1 MEEKRIK
8 IPCNKK
14 VRDYTINNLKKLCG
28 LTVSRAYEKFI
39 EKGAIS
45 VEESLA
51 PDNRIEQL
59 IKLINRFTIPKSVP
73 VRPVDKRHME
83 QFRERWKKHLESL
96 PVNNAADSKPVYL
109 IDAVNRIL
117 KRRKSRIQCTRIHLM
132 WHLDLQGEDHMIPE
146 EIATAITKFGLSD
159 WSDVRPLIDNSQ
171 YNIRISGNG
180 TKEIEQ
186 EEFLK
191 AIEFIYQIPNFHV
204 DEGMKERILN
214 DIKVLQDFFRDKLE
228 DLCDDCK
235 DRFERSPLRIL
246 DCKADADK
254 PYMAD
259 APKITDCLCE
269 ECQDHFHK
277 VQHFLTEAGV
287 EFELDARLV
296 RGLDYYTKTAFEI
309 KYPPLGAQSAVAGG
323 GRYDGLIEEIGGNPT
338 PAVGFATGLERVL
351 LALEKQNLLPE
362 MDTKTD
368 AFVVALGE
376 EAQGAAF
383 KLLTKLR
390 QAGLKAGMDYAGRS
404 MKAQMKQANKA
415 NARFALIIGEDE
427 VKEACV
433 QLKDMEK
440 SEQEKV
446 SFDNII
452 EKLCAEVKG

>member
-1 MEEKRIK
+1 MLTNAPRGTKDILPDTVGQWTYVEEKI
-8 IPCNKK
+8 
-14 VRDYTINNLKKLCG
+14 RDLCARYGYKEIRTPMFEHTELFHRGIGEGTDVVDKEMYTFTDRGDRSITLRPEN
-28 LTVSRAYEKFI
+28 TASAVRAYLQNKLYGDSSLTKLFYIGSMFRYDRPQAGRMREFHQFGVEALGESNPAVDAEIIMLAMDLLGGLGLKDL
-39 EKGAIS
+39 KLSLNS
-45 VEESLA
+45 VGC
-51 PDNRIEQL
+51 
-59 IKLINRFTIPKSVP
+59 PKC
-73 VRPVDKRHME
+73 RPVYR
-83 QFRERWKKHLESL
+83 
-96 PVNNAADSKPVYL
+96 
-109 IDAVNRIL
+109 
-117 KRRKSRIQCTRIHLM
+117 
-132 WHLDLQGEDHMIPE
+132 
-146 EIATAITKFGLSD
+146 
-159 WSDVRPLIDNSQ
+159 
-171 YNIRISGNG
+171 
-180 TKEIEQ
+180 
-186 EEFLK
+186 
-191 AIEFIYQIPNFHV
+191 
-204 DEGMKERILN
+204 
-214 DIKVLQDFFRDKLE
+214 KVLQDFFRDKLE

-362 MDTKTD
+362 MDNKTD

>member
-1 MEEKRIK
+1 MLTNAPRGTKDILPDTVGQWTYVEEKI
-8 IPCNKK
+8 
-14 VRDYTINNLKKLCG
+14 RDLCARYGYKEIRTPMFEHTELFHRGIGEGTDVVDKEMYTFTDRGDRSITLRPEN
-28 LTVSRAYEKFI
+28 TASAVRAYLQNKLYGDSSLTKLFYIGSMFRYDRPQAGRMREFHQFGVEALGESNPAVDAEIIMLAMDLLGGLGLKDL
-39 EKGAIS
+39 KLSLNS
-45 VEESLA
+45 VGC
-51 PDNRIEQL
+51 
-59 IKLINRFTIPKSVP
+59 PKC
-73 VRPVDKRHME
+73 RPVYR
-83 QFRERWKKHLESL
+83 
-96 PVNNAADSKPVYL
+96 
-109 IDAVNRIL
+109 
-117 KRRKSRIQCTRIHLM
+117 
-132 WHLDLQGEDHMIPE
+132 
-146 EIATAITKFGLSD
+146 
-159 WSDVRPLIDNSQ
+159 
-171 YNIRISGNG
+171 
-180 TKEIEQ
+180 
-186 EEFLK
+186 
-191 AIEFIYQIPNFHV
+191 
-204 DEGMKERILN
+204 
-214 DIKVLQDFFRDKLE
+214 KVLQDFFRDKLE

-323 GRYDGLIEEIGGNPT
+323 GRYDGLIEEIGGSPT

-362 MDTKTD
+362 MDTQTD

-446 SFDNII
+446 SFDNIV
-452 EKLCAEVKG
+452 EKLSAEVKG